1 LLAKA
6 VATEMHC
13 TFFNISAA
21 TIVSKWRGDSEK
33 IIKVLFDLARY
44 YQPSTIFLDE
54 IDSIM
59 NRRSSNDEHEGSR
72 RLKTEL
78 LIQLDGLAKKEGE
91 RVFLLAA
98 SNLPWDLDHALLRRL
113 EKRVMVGLPEYD
125 SRLQMLN
132 KFIPQD
138 KQKDLDYEGF
148 AKTLENYSGSDIKL
162 VCKECLMKGVRRA
175 INNIES
181 DVSPG
186 KIIPDLVNNDDFR
199 SAYDNTRPASI
210 YKKEEYEKWMK
221 EFGSF

>member
-1 LLAKA
+1 
-6 VATEMHC
+6 MHC

-33 IIKVLFDLARY
+33 IVKVLFDLARY

-59 NRRSSNDEHEGSR
+59 NKRSSQDEHEGSR

-113 EKRVMVGLPEYD
+113 EKRVIVGLPTYD
-125 SRLQMLN
+125 SRLQML
-132 KFIPQD
+132 KRFIPID
-138 KQKDLDYEGF
+138 KQKDLDYNEL
-148 AKTLENYSGSDIKL
+148 ATLLENYSGSDIKL

-175 INNIES
+175 ISNLEKTDTTLLNKLTPE
-181 DVSPG
+181 
-186 KIIPDLVNNDDFR
+186 LVTTEDFM
-199 SAYDNTRPASI
+199 SAYENTKPASV

-221 EFGSF
+221 NYGSF